1 MREER
6 IEPAGIP
13 AKLYDPGEARGLLLL
28 GHGGGS
34 SKDEER
40 CVALGRQLAEGTGLR
55 VVCID
60 AVGHGERG
68 DGQDLQDV
76 QRTMGSEKNA
86 ARMTADW
93 RSVADELG
101 DPVAYVGY
109 SMGMLYGAP
118 TVAAMPEIK
127 AAVFGVGGI
136 PSLATREQLPNVMHD
151 RLLAV
156 AARLTHP
163 QILLL
168 NMTKDETFPVA
179 GVHEFFDAIPGRKK
193 RLMFWEGDH
202 IGLPSES
209 TRYAIAFV
217 NRYT

>member
-6 IEPAGIP
+6 IEPAGVP
-13 AKLYDPGEARGLLLL
+13 AKLYDPGDGRGLLLL

-40 CVALGRQLAEGTGLR
+40 FVALGRQLAEGTGLR

-60 AVGHGERG
+60 AVGHGERSG
-68 DGQDLQDV
+68 AEDV
-76 QRTMGSEKNA
+76 RRTMGSEKNA
-86 ARMTADW
+86 ALMTADW
-93 RSVADELG
+93 RAVADELG
-101 DPVAYVGY
+101 NPVAYVGY

-136 PSLATREQLPNVMHD
+136 PALATREQLPNVMHD
-151 RLLAV
+151 RLLAI
-156 AARLTHP
+156 AAQLTHP
-163 QILLL
+163 QVLLL

-202 IGLPSES
+202 VGLPAES
-209 TRYAIAFV
+209 TRQAIAFV
-217 NRYT
+217 NKYT

>member
-1 MREER
+1 MHDER

-13 AKLYDPGEARGLLLL
+13 ARLHDPGDARGLLLL

-34 SKDEER
+34 SKDD
-40 CVALGRQLAEGTGLR
+40 ALMVSVGAQLAEGTGLR

-60 AVGHGERG
+60 AIGHGERA
-68 DGQDLQDV
+68 DGEDIR
-76 QRTMGSEKNA
+76 RTMGSEKNA
-86 ARMTADW
+86 ARMAADW
-93 RSVADELG
+93 RAVADELG
-101 DPVAYVGY
+101 NPVAYVGY

-127 AAVFGVGGI
+127 ATVFGVGGI
-136 PSLATREQLPNVMHD
+136 PGAAIREELRSVMHD
-151 RLLAV
+151 RLLEIAGQL
-156 AARLTHP
+156 AHP
-163 QILLL
+163 QVLLL

-202 IGLPSES
+202 VGLPSES
-209 TRYAIAFV
+209 TRHTIAFL

>member
-6 IEPAGIP
+6 VEPAGVP
-13 AKLYDPGEARGLLLL
+13 AMLYDPGDARGLLLL

-34 SKDEER
+34 SKDEQLF
-40 CVALGRQLAEGTGLR
+40 VALGRQLADGTGLR

-68 DGQDLQDV
+68 DGEDV

-86 ARMTADW
+86 AQMTADW
-93 RSVADELG
+93 RAVADELG
-101 DPVAYVGY
+101 NPVAYVGY

-136 PSLATREQLPNVMHD
+136 PSGATREQLPSVMQD
-151 RLLAV
+151 RLLAI
-156 AARLTHP
+156 AAQLTHP
-163 QILLL
+163 QVLLL

-179 GVHEFFDAIPGRKK
+179 GVHKFFDAIPGRKK

-202 IGLPSES
+202 VGLPTES

-217 NRYT
+217 NKYT